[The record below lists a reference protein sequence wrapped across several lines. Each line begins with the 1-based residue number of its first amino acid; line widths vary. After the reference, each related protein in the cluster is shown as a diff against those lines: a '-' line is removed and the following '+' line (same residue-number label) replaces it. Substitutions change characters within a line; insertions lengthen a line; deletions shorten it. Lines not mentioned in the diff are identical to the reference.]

1 MIKTLTNQVIALAGL
16 IQATFLV
23 KQIAQRGAADVDDVE
38 TAIRSV
44 FSIDAEDVPQVY
56 GGIDR
61 LKTGLKLLERQLV
74 GPVPTDADLARYM
87 AVLVFLERK
96 LARQPEMMEK
106 IRAAVTL
113 AAQQAESSG
122 KIDDGVF
129 ALLAEVYQ
137 QTVSRLRP
145 RVLVQGEPAYLT
157 DIANANRIRA
167 LLLAGIRSVVLWRQC
182 GGARWKLLFQRSA
195 LHREARRL
203 LATLRT

>member
-23 KQIAQRGAADVDDVE
+23 KQIAQRGTADADDME

-44 FSIDAEDVPQVY
+44 FRIDAEDVPQVY
-56 GGIDR
+56 GGVDR

-74 GPVPTDADLARYM
+74 GPVPADADLARYM
-87 AVLVFLERK
+87 AILVFLERK
-96 LARQPEMMEK
+96 LVRQPEMMEK
-106 IRAAVTL
+106 IRAAVMR

-122 KIDDGVF
+122 EIDDGVF

-145 RVLVQGEPAYLT
+145 RVLVQGEPGHLT
-157 DIANANRIRA
+157 DVANANRIRA

-182 GGARWKLLFQRSA
+182 GGARWKLLFQRPA